1 MRVTQGW
8 SGEVEPNRWA
18 KFSVSCDEEDL
29 FRLVADADVFPGQE
43 LSMVEQFVRHLPTTV
58 VYQLLS
64 GEAERYVL
72 SKLTTEYGMAREQAT
87 ARIARIMSI
96 REDLF
101 NKIRTAAEE
110 PVPA

>member
-8 SGEVEPNRWA
+8 SGEVESNRWA

-29 FRLVADADVFPGQE
+29 YRLIADADVFPGQE

-64 GEAERYVL
+64 GEAERFVV
-72 SKLTTEYGMAREQAT
+72 SKLTTEYGMGREQAT
-87 ARIARIMSI
+87 AKIARIMAA

-101 NKIRTAAEE
+101 KKIKQAAE
-110 PVPA
+110 PVAV